1 MNGRQRTMDEIG
13 NVFKIIHRKDGV
25 YDLYDSKW
33 WIMSRGCIDNI
44 LEYLSKESEL
54 TPVVFEFKD
63 ESLEED

>member
-1 MNGRQRTMDEIG
+1 MSDICDAFR
-13 NVFKIIHRKDGV
+13 IIHRKDGV
-25 YDLYDSKW
+25 YDLYDGKW

-63 ESLEED
+63 ESLEE